1 MLGDKLPSMT
11 RTKAT
16 FAALALA
23 AATAQAID
31 CGAFAHKAEISFS
44 YTGATTLTNFPALVK
59 IADGNGGFSYSACAL
74 DGGAD
79 VRFASADGAEL
90 ESKVVTW
97 STSGTSE
104 FYVKIPELTA
114 GTSIY
119 MLWGNASA
127 PARAPLATPFDPS
140 TYTLSWSFEEEGGV
154 ALDGTRQSNYGLSY
168 NSPATASDAVVGK
181 ARSFAASSSQYFDLP
196 QYAVSTLKGIYT
208 FTYEGWFKWT
218 SNPSAECALI
228 GLTYDDWNIG
238 SHFLLCTNGKLRMR
252 DNGGINKE
260 ASAPSLD
267 TWHYIVMTRDHATG
281 RDTLYVD
288 GLQATTAT
296 ASYTRT
302 STKTHYFQVAHCTT
316 SNNKSAYYTGL
327 ADEVRVS
334 SICRN
339 GDYAAAVYA
348 NVADYASFVTIAN
361 ADGATIPAY
370 TPPVRQFPVTVA
382 AGAGGSVSLPL
393 SGALRD
399 EGSVVEVTASPADS
413 TTAFYAWEG
422 NCPTLQVF
430 NASLKLPID
439 QARSVTA
446 IFGKAYHVSVADGD
460 DGTADGSAAHPYASI
475 EAAVAAIDAY
485 PAVVLVGDGEYTLSY
500 ANASKPSG
508 TAGSMAGWAIA
519 LTSQVALR
527 SVNGAASTTINCN
540 RNSTRG
546 AVALTHIGAVF
557 DGFSITNACGTTGGY
572 NYRGS
577 LVYLASGHIQNCFL
591 GNSSVPATAS
601 SAIYLAKG
609 WIQKTII
616 ANISN
621 QGGGNTEYG
630 TVVFG
635 ETGTTIDSCVFS
647 NNTAVSGTIRVGN
660 ALVRNSLFVNN
671 ANTSTST
678 SKSNRRGGVLS
689 TTGNVVIENC
699 TFMQNESK
707 NYGGALYGDHP
718 VAAVNCAFGGNSVTE
733 SANGP
738 DFYGNVFLANSLSSY
753 TTAIDGNVAGTPTV
767 DPTAAATGDYAPT
780 GVSATRNKGLAAFW
794 LYEPGRA
801 DIAGN
806 ARVNESA
813 PDIGAFEYVSN
824 GQEELAVDVTA
835 SAYTGTDTLT
845 VNFSSTVI
853 GAGDGGVAYAWDFG
867 DGSTS
872 TEAAPSHTY
881 ASAGYYSVSLTV
893 TDADDETRVASFSGS
908 DLIKVMPSVCYVRAV
923 GESTPV
929 EPYATPETAANDI
942 YSALLLSPA
951 KIDVGEGDIPVGA
964 SFSVGTAMEIRGK
977 GPETTRVNMNNK
989 VITLSANRATVA
1001 DLTLRNSYRNN
1012 DWNVGMVNLCAA
1024 GTVLTNC
1031 VVRDG
1036 SNSNAGLVRVTAAGR
1051 VIDCTITGGSAVC
1064 AGAGGMSIDQGSGA
1078 VVERC
1083 IVSNNVSS
1091 VNVGSGNYNIR
1102 GAGIWVL
1109 SASGVGNK
1117 PVIRNCLV
1125 AQNRGAST
1133 GASYRSHYGAGVYL
1147 EASAIIESCT
1157 IVSNTFDRGNYAA
1170 GLYVSAAASFVT
1182 NTVIWGNFAGDAE
1195 DVLRE
1200 SDVGAASGTTFSH
1213 CLAPEFSTEA
1223 AAGWTLDACAS
1234 ADPKFNDFNGGD
1246 FTFGASSPL
1255 YGAGVLLPWM
1265 ENAIDLAGNPRLF
1278 GRCPDIGC
1286 YESLVRSSTFI
1297 MIR

>member
-1 MLGDKLPSMT
+1 MT

-59 IADGNGGFSYSACAL
+59 IADGDGGFSYSACAL

-104 FYVKIPELTA
+104 FYVKIPELAA

-140 TYTLSWSFEEEGGV
+140 TFTLSWSFEEEGGV

-228 GLTYDDWNIG
+228 GLTYDGWNVG

-370 TPPVRQFPVTVA
+370 TTPVRQFPVTVA

-446 IFGKAYHVSVADGD
+446 LFGKAYHVSAADGD
-460 DGTADGSAAHPYASI
+460 DATADGSATHPYASI
-475 EAAVAAIDAY
+475 EAAVASIDTY

-500 ANASKPSG
+500 AAPTAKPSDYD
-508 TAGSMAGWAIA
+508 GSITGFAVA
-519 LTSQVALR
+519 LTNRVALR
-527 SVNGAASTTINCN
+527 SVNGAASTGINCAQKN
-540 RNSTRG
+540 NYGAFVLTDPG
-546 AVALTHIGAVF
+546 AVI
-557 DGFSITNACGTTGGY
+557 DGFAITNAFFTGSSW
-572 NYRGS
+572 NIRGGWFYS
-577 LVYLASGHIQNCFL
+577 NGGHVQNCFL
-591 GNSSVPATAS
+591 GNSKFKDTCDCGVM
-601 SAIYLAKG
+601 LAKG
-609 WIQKTII
+609 WVRGCTI
-616 ANISN
+616 ANVTLKTGSSN
-621 QGGGNTEYG
+621 YGGPIRA
-630 TVVFG
+630 
-635 ETGTTIDSCVFS
+635 TGGLIDSCVFS
-647 NNTAVSGTIRVGN
+647 NNTHKAGIRLGS
-660 ALVRNSLFVNN
+660 ALVRNCLFAGN
-671 ANTSTST
+671 
-678 SKSNRRGGVLS
+678 SNPDTNSGRSGGAVYCEGQ
-689 TTGNVVIENC
+689 TIFENC
-699 TFMQNESK
+699 TFMNNSAAG
-707 NYGGALYGDHP
+707 YGGAIYGDSI
-718 VAAVNCAFGGNSVTE
+718 AVNCAFGGNSTTQA
-733 SANGP
+733 ANGP
-738 DFYGNVFLANSLSSY
+738 DFYNKVRLANSLSAY
-753 TTAIDGNVAGTPTV
+753 TTVTDGNIVGTPTV
-767 DPTAAATGDYAPT
+767 DPAAATAGDYAPT
-780 GVSATRNKGLAAFW
+780 GVSATRNKGLAASW

-835 SAYTGTDTLT
+835 SAYTGTDTLA

-942 YSALLLSPA
+942 YSAFLLSPA

-989 VITLSANRATVA
+989 TITLSSAGATVA
-1001 DLTLRNSYRNN
+1001 DLTLRNSYRGN
-1012 DWNVGMVNLCAA
+1012 DWNIGMVNLCAA

-1036 SNSNAGLVRVTAAGR
+1036 WNSNAGLVRMTAAGL
-1051 VIDCTITGGSAVC
+1051 VVDCTITGGTALC
-1064 AGAGGMSIDQGSGA
+1064 AGAGGIMIDQNCGA

-1083 IVSNNVSS
+1083 VVSNNVSS
-1091 VNVGSGNYNIR
+1091 ANVGSRNFNIK
-1102 GAGIWVL
+1102 GAGIWVQSNG
-1109 SASGVGNK
+1109 SAAGNS

-1125 AQNRGAST
+1125 AQNRGEST
-1133 GASYRSHYGAGVYL
+1133 SASYRSHYGAGVYL
-1147 EASAIIESCT
+1147 EAPAIVESCT
-1157 IVSNTFDRGNYAA
+1157 IVSNTFDRSDYAA

-1200 SDVGAASGTTFSH
+1200 SDVGAASCTTFSH
-1213 CLAPEFSTEA
+1213 SLAPEFSTEA
-1223 AAGWTLDACAS
+1223 AAGWTLDACVS
-1234 ADPKFNDFNGGD
+1234 ADPKFNDFDGGD
-1246 FTFGASSPL
+1246 FTFGASSSL

-1278 GRCPDIGC
+1278 GRRPDIGC